1 MIKTMMLAAGLLMT
15 SLWANAAAVTD
26 TEMQQWLKTM
36 PQLAQFDKIQDEALD
51 GIDFAEL
58 MKLPPEQSA
67 QQAIAQLSKSAQAKT
82 LLSAMEQSGMS
93 AERFM
98 EVQLRIT
105 KAYLAQK
112 LSGLSEQELAQM
124 EQMKAMVEA
133 NDMIDPEM
141 KKQVLEAYDLAKTGL
156 SAVEPADLSLVKK
169 YQQQVDALM
178 K

>member
-1 MIKTMMLAAGLLMT
+1 MT
-15 SLWANAAAVTD
+15 SLWANAAAVTEA
-26 TEMQQWLKTM
+26 EMQQWLKTM
-36 PQLAQFDKIQDEALD
+36 PQLAQFEEVQDEALD
-51 GIDFAEL
+51 GIDFAQL

-67 QQAIAQLSKSAQAKT
+67 QQAITQLSKSSLTKE
-82 LLSAMEQSGMS
+82 LLSTMEQSGMS

-112 LSGLSEQELAQM
+112 LSGLSDQELAQM

-141 KKQVLEAYDLAKTGL
+141 KKQVLEAYDIAKNGL
-156 SAVEPADLSLVKK
+156 SEVDLADLNLVKK
-169 YQQQVDALM
+169 YQAQVEALM